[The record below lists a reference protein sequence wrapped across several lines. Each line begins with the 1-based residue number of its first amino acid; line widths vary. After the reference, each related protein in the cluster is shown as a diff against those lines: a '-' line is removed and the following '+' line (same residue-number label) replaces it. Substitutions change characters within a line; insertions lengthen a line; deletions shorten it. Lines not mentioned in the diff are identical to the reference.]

1 MCVLYCCG
9 DRKVDNLMGQLRH
22 HGGVKNIVLYV
33 VFKGVP
39 LRIEIGPRDVKADQ
53 AVVVRRDTGEK
64 VWEQKK

>member
-1 MCVLYCCG
+1 MFNCQ
-9 DRKVDNLMGQLRH
+9 N
-22 HGGVKNIVLYV
+22 V

-64 VWEQKK
+64 VWEQKNNCNTNRWMTSQPGLLCKEVYDVIC

>member
-1 MCVLYCCG
+1 MFNCQ
-9 DRKVDNLMGQLRH
+9 N
-22 HGGVKNIVLYV
+22 V

-64 VWEQKK
+64 VWEQKNN